1 MTTQTKTKRM
11 SKAEKEAFAAETLIN
26 AMMKIA
32 GYNLTAHDL
41 AEEAKTVKGKEW
53 YQKYTMTREQEKEWM
68 EWGTDYLR
76 KFLKH
81 SSRQAHLNMQMM
93 NLAYGLRIH
102 PRPEQEQD

>member
-1 MTTQTKTKRM
+1 MTMQTKTRM

-26 AMMKIA
+26 AMMQIA

-41 AEEAKTVKGKEW
+41 AKETKTIEGEEW
-53 YQKYTMTREQEKEWM
+53 YKKYTMTREQEKEWM

-76 KFLKH
+76 KFLKQTN
-81 SSRQAHLNMQMM
+81 RQAYLNMQMM
-93 NLAYGLRIH
+93 NLAYGLRVY

>member
-1 MTTQTKTKRM
+1 MQ
-11 SKAEKEAFAAETLIN
+11 
-26 AMMKIA
+26 IA

-41 AEEAKTVKGKEW
+41 AEEAKTVTGKEW
-53 YQKYTMTREQEKEWM
+53 YNKYTMTREQEKKWM